1 MKTPVL
7 CPACGHVTN
16 TESLNV
22 YITCSGCQ
30 KKIKR
35 AENVVRGK
43 DAVNDG

>member
-7 CPACGHVTN
+7 CPACGHITN

-35 AENVVRGK
+35 ADNVVRGGDK
-43 DAVNDG
+43 VENE